1 MNLGMCF
8 ICHLYLANKKI
19 TDMLT
24 VRSFLYLNTK
34 SLLTFVC
41 FSVRVM
47 DCFFLL
53 LAGEIVQA
61 EVRWSQ
67 P

>member
-1 MNLGMCF
+1 MNIGMCF
-8 ICHLYLANKKI
+8 ICQLCLASNKI
-19 TDMLT
+19 TDVLT

-34 SLLTFVC
+34 PLLTFVC

-47 DCFFLL
+47 DFFFF
-53 LAGEIVQA
+53 AGEIVQA